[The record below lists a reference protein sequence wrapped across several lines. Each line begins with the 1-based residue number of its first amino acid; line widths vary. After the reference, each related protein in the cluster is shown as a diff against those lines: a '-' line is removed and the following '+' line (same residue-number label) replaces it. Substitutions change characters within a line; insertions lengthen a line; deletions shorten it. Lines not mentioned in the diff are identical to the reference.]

1 MFASRISPIRR
12 VGTLSVVVLAMGA
25 ATGVAQAAPTNPTP
39 VCDRG
44 TCTVTFPAAG
54 SAYTWGPPPGVSS
67 LSVTAMGGQGSNAGG
82 AGAKV
87 TATLAV
93 KSTDTL
99 TISPGGSGSQ
109 DTGGW
114 NGGGNGGSWSSATS
128 LGGGGGGA
136 SDVRL
141 NGTAL
146 GDRIITAGG
155 GGGSESHCGIFF
167 SAGGNAGSNGEAGQG
182 YSTTVITQF
191 WHNYGDG
198 GTLDFG
204 GGGGFFNFNPT
215 YGGNGVSGVG
225 GAANAMGGGGGG
237 GYYGGGGATNSNPS
251 CATSGLN
258 KGIVGG
264 AGGGGS
270 SYVTSPATGAAYV
283 TGANYGPGVVT
294 LQYTDPGPGP
304 MPVFPNS
311 VTFVARVCPT
321 FGDINQNRKRDDLHD
336 EALSPVG
343 PSTPYA
349 AGQVIMPSTEAAG
362 NQGKCTPLSGW
373 QFKLGTGTKT
383 RGDAGDWG
391 SMSKVT
397 GQFDNVITTQDSVPL
412 LNDMGGETGQTI
424 AGATTVSLNVVQAL
438 LARKPGS
445 LWVQSGV
452 PGDPLLQAMYGNTYS
467 FGALRCST
475 DGQYGDNVDFF
486 AFPAG
491 STHQFCYVYLVKEPS
506 QAGTIVIK
514 KALKGP
520 LLKTLVGT
528 GYFTGNTSNNDAG
541 GNFFVIG
548 SAFAAGIQR
557 FTRQASDAGATP
569 VVWNVN
575 ESSQSGWQ
583 LDSVDCTSANGT
595 SSFSKS
601 VINRGFSAGKLGITL
616 GASDTATCT
625 FTNEVEVPKELEL
638 SAVSNYATGS
648 FGYSVKR
655 VGDGSDPVTRTI
667 RTTTKG
673 IPAEANAVDVTAPGT
688 YAVTESLPLT
698 SVGRWSLDKVVCDG
712 QSLAISDNTVQV
724 PVMSTGLGA
733 ACEFTN
739 TFTPVASI
747 TLKKETLGAA
757 GSVGYVVTSKNDKA
771 FMRTQTATT
780 TTAGAGGIVTAKGD
794 SLRGLPL
801 GTYMVQETNTA
812 YPSAGE
818 WMVQSLVC
826 NGTPVPTAQG
836 LAQISLTADA
846 PDATCVWTNLFT
858 PNPPT
863 PLPFTPVSPASV
875 PSGPGSNTTG
885 LTPIN
890 TNGATPVMRPASDL
904 VLSVGASPRVGAAGR
919 RVTLTAKV
927 RNEGPDAAR
936 NVTVVF
942 KSPLALRP
950 ASIMPSAGKCRPKG
964 AMMFMC
970 SVGTVLRNHS
980 VRFTATRTVTA
991 MGKFTF
997 MGAASTSTS
1006 ETSMRNNMASTTVV
1020 VSGGAPVTG

>member
-1 MFASRISPIRR
+1 MLTSRISPIRR
-12 VGTLSVVVLAMGA
+12 VGMLSVALAAMGA

-44 TCTVTFPAAG
+44 TCTVTFPTAG
-54 SAYTWGPPPGVSS
+54 DAYTWGPPPGVSR

-93 KSTDTL
+93 TSTDTL
-99 TISPGGSGSQ
+99 TISPGGAGNQ
-109 DTGGW
+109 GTGGW
-114 NGGGNGGSWSSATS
+114 NGGGNGGSWSAATS

-141 NGTAL
+141 NGTSL
-146 GDRIITAGG
+146 GDRIITAG

-182 YSTTVITQF
+182 YSTTIVTQF
-191 WHNYGDG
+191 WHNYGYG
-198 GTLDFG
+198 GTLAGG
-204 GGGGFFNFNPT
+204 GGGGFFNFTPT
-215 YGGNGVSGVG
+215 YGGNGGWGVG

-258 KGIVGG
+258 KGIAGG

-270 SYVTSPATGAAYV
+270 SYVTSPATDAAYV

-294 LQYTDPGPGP
+294 LQYKDPGPGP

-321 FGDINQNRKRDDLHD
+321 FGDINQNRNRDDLHD

-343 PSTPYA
+343 PSSPYK
-349 AGQVIMPSTEAAG
+349 AGQAIMPTTEAAG
-362 NQGKCTPLSGW
+362 NQGTCTPLPGW
-373 QFKLGTGTKT
+373 QFKMGVGTKT

-397 GQFDNVITTQDSVPL
+397 GQFDTVITTQDSVPL

-424 AGATTVSLNVVQAL
+424 DGATTVSLNVAQAL
-438 LARKPGS
+438 LARKPGA

-475 DGQYGDNVDFF
+475 DGEYGDNVDFF

-583 LDSVDCTSANGT
+583 LDAVDCTSANGT
-595 SSFSKS
+595 SSFAKS
-601 VINRGFSAGKLGITL
+601 VINRGFTAGKLGITL
-616 GASDTATCT
+616 GAGDTATCT

-638 SAVSNYATGS
+638 SAVSNHATGS

-655 VGDGSDPVTRTI
+655 VGDSSDPVTRTI
-667 RTTTKG
+667 RTATKG

-688 YAVTESLPLT
+688 YQVTESLPLT
-698 SVGRWSLDKVVCDG
+698 GVGSWSLDKVVCDG

-724 PVMSTGLGA
+724 PVMSSGLGA

-757 GSVGYVVTSKNDKA
+757 GTVGYVVTSKSDKG
-771 FMRTQTATT
+771 FMRTQSATT
-780 TTAGAGGIVTAKGD
+780 ARAGSSGIVTAKGE
-794 SLRGLPL
+794 SLQGLPL

-826 NGTPVPTAQG
+826 DGTPVPTAQG
-836 LAQISLTADA
+836 LAQITLTADN
-846 PDATCVWTNLFT
+846 PDAVCLWTNLFT

-863 PLPFTPVSPASV
+863 PLPFTPVNPAST

-890 TNGATPVMRPASDL
+890 ANGATPVMRPAADL
-904 VLSVGASPRVGAAGR
+904 VLSVGATPRVGAAGR
-919 RVTLTAKV
+919 TVTLLGRV

-942 KSPLALRP
+942 KAPLALRP
-950 ASIMPSAGKCRPKG
+950 ASIRPSAGSCRPKG

-970 SVGTVLRNHS
+970 SVGTVLRNHA
-980 VRFTATRTVTA
+980 VTFRATRTVTT
-991 MGKFTF
+991 MGRFTF

-1006 ETSMRNNMASTTVV
+1006 ETSMANNTARTIVV